1 VGCTAERA
9 NRHSGHSVPVHMHA
23 GPWTL
28 RTSNLAFVPHAAHSN
43 NSLASPQ
50 AACLPLSSTNPFPNH
65 NPPPKTLS
73 TRRVTGTCQLSPTRR
88 LASRKP
94 NPEHPVGLP
103 CPRFAFGPFRALSEA
118 EEGPWPAWRPARRQG
133 APLHNPLVP
142 NPNIAAPASSHACMP
157 HRLWTPNQ
165 PPRGHDGLEHSPE
178 SQFLKLNVIS
188 TPRRGRAASSRR
200 LRSLTA

>member
-1 VGCTAERA
+1 
-9 NRHSGHSVPVHMHA
+9 MH
-23 GPWTL
+23 GGESQPTL
-28 RTSNLAFVPHAAHSN
+28 RTFCACPHARGPVDAPHLKPGFCPSCR
-43 NSLASPQ
+43 SFKQQPRFSTS
-50 AACLPLSSTNPFPNH
+50 CLPAPLFHESFSKPQ
-65 NPPPKTLS
+65 PPPQTLS

-103 CPRFAFGPFRALSEA
+103 CPRSAFGPFRALSEA